1 MRKPNLAPGGRRRPI
16 VRATA
21 ALLGALLVFG
31 SLAPPLALAK
41 HEHDTEGEGTSAPGA
56 LPGLEIG
63 IGNQPAGEETS
74 LSEEA
79 VGPEESEVEEE
90 IPAPEVEE
98 AEPPVG
104 VEGTP
109 PTPAVEPP
117 PPSPEPEAVVPV
129 EEAQAPVTEP
139 APPPPAEAPSYG
151 PEASP
156 PTYETA
162 PSTPSVTGETVVRN
176 EAISG
181 PTPPAPAQAKE
192 GKHTHTADSHGVVAE
207 PEPAPEVPV
216 APEPAPSSPALLPA
230 APVDRAGSIA
240 GKKSHLVA
248 AGECL
253 WTIAESYL
261 PPGASNTEIAAEVHR
276 LWRLNAGRIGTGDPD
291 ALPIGVKLRLG

>member
-1 MRKPNLAPGGRRRPI
+1 MRKPTRASGSRRTRTI
-16 VRATA
+16 RSTA
-21 ALLGALLVFG
+21 ALLGALLAFG

-63 IGNQPAGEETS
+63 VGQDPAGEETT
-74 LSEEA
+74 LSEESL
-79 VGPEESEVEEE
+79 GPEESEAEEE
-90 IPAPEVEE
+90 VPAPEVEE
-98 AEPPVG
+98 AVPPVG

-109 PTPAVEPP
+109 PPPAVEPP
-117 PPSPEPEAVVPV
+117 PPSPEPKAVVPV
-129 EEAQAPVTEP
+129 EEAPAPGTEP

-156 PTYETA
+156 PTYETE
-162 PSTPSVTGETVVRN
+162 PSTPSATGEAVVQN
-176 EAISG
+176 ETITG
-181 PTPPAPAQAKE
+181 PIPSAPKQAKE
-192 GKHTHTADSHGVVAE
+192 GRNAHNSDSHGVVAE

-216 APEPAPSSPALLPA
+216 TPEPAPSSPALLPA

-261 PPGASNTEIAAEVHR
+261 PPGASNTEIATEVHR
-276 LWRLNAGRIGTGDPD
+276 LWRLNAERIGTGDPD